1 MKERVDFKLI
11 VEEKVAVAES
21 NFIREIERHSGDE
34 RRKSRSVT
42 SVNRWR
48 KEQSF
53 ELRWYRVCLFT
64 RPCIYTGA
72 SFCCE
77 SLRLAP
83 PE

>member
-1 MKERVDFKLI
+1 MKERVDFKLT
-11 VEEKVAVAES
+11 VEEKVAMAES

-34 RRKSRSVT
+34 RRKSRYVT

-64 RPCIYTGA
+64 RPCIKYKGE
-72 SFCCE
+72 F
-77 SLRLAP
+77 LL
-83 PE
+83 